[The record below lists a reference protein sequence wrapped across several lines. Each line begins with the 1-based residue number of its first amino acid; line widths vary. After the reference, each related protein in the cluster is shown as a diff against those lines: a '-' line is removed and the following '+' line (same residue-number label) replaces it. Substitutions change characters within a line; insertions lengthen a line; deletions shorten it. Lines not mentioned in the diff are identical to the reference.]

1 MHSVLLNLCQH
12 AISSSHVLLSLVLNL
27 ISNGR
32 AIWFDST
39 SDIKCFLLKDQ
50 KKISQGGPAWSK

>member
-50 KKISQGGPAWSK
+50 KKIS